1 MQPSSQKVIPVQI
14 DGASAPPAPQA
25 EPDQQGMLNEWWNWI
40 TLHKHAPGTYSGGRR
55 IYPQQNP
62 PPQPYQPYQQ
72 PYQPPYTPQYAQPQY
87 AQPQYAQP
95 QYPQQNVQPMYDQSQ
110 YPQQYPQYGQQNLYQ
125 PNPYGY

>member
-25 EPDQQGMLNEWWNWI
+25 ELEQPGMLNEWWNWI
-40 TLHKHAPGTYSGGRR
+40 TLHKHAPGTYSGGQR

-62 PPQPYQPYQQ
+62 PPQPYQQQ
-72 PYQPPYTPQYAQPQY
+72 YQPQYPPQYAQPQY

-95 QYPQQNVQPMYDQSQ
+95 QYAQPQYAQPQYAQPQYD
-110 YPQQYPQYGQQNLYQ
+110 QQYPYGSYPQI
-125 PNPYGY
+125 

>member
-25 EPDQQGMLNEWWNWI
+25 EPDQPGMLNEWWNWI
-40 TLHKHAPGTYSGGRR
+40 TLHKHAPGTYRGGQR

-72 PYQPPYTPQYAQPQY
+72 PYQPPYA
-87 AQPQYAQP
+87 PQYAQP
-95 QYPQQNVQPMYDQSQ
+95 QYPQQYVQPP
-110 YPQQYPQYGQQNLYQ
+110 YPQQQYAQPQYAQQYPYDQ
-125 PNPYGY
+125 QYPYGAYS

>member
-55 IYPQQNP
+55 IYPQQN
-62 PPQPYQPYQQ
+62 
-72 PYQPPYTPQYAQPQY
+72 
-87 AQPQYAQP
+87 
-95 QYPQQNVQPMYDQSQ
+95 VQPMYDQSQ